1 MIRTAGPKVLAVM
14 IALVIWMIASE
25 ERREDI
31 LERNFQVPLALV
43 GVPSNMVI
51 SGDVEETI
59 AVRLRGPASQ
69 VRGLTS
75 ETLEV
80 TVDLADSRPGTL
92 SIPLQPSALTTPPSV
107 EVVSM
112 KPARLR
118 LQLEMRRQKPVRISP
133 YLVGATA
140 SGYAIENVE
149 SQPGNAVISGPVSI
163 VDEITEVPTERII
176 LTGRSASFREEVAV
190 ISDYPLV
197 QIVEPAIVQ
206 VLITINPINPIEPEP
221 VEPRDDD

>member
-92 SIPLQPSALTTPPSV
+92 SIPLQPSALTHPPIGGGRLPQAGEVATAARAEEDRSPFGFRRTSSELRRAATRSKTWSRSPATRSLPVPAFSSTRSPRSPPSG
-107 EVVSM
+107 S
-112 KPARLR
+112 
-118 LQLEMRRQKPVRISP
+118 S
-133 YLVGATA
+133 
-140 SGYAIENVE
+140 
-149 SQPGNAVISGPVSI
+149 
-163 VDEITEVPTERII
+163 
-176 LTGRSASFREEVAV
+176 
-190 ISDYPLV
+190 
-197 QIVEPAIVQ
+197 
-206 VLITINPINPIEPEP
+206 
-221 VEPRDDD
+221 

>member
-51 SGDVEETI
+51 SGEVEDTI

-69 VRGLTS
+69 VRSLS
-75 ETLEV
+75 SDNLEV
-80 TVDLADSRPGTL
+80 TVDLAESRPGTL
-92 SIPLQPSALTTPPSV
+92 SLPLQPSALSIPSSV

-112 KPARLR
+112 QPARLR
-118 LQLEMRRQKPVRISP
+118 LQLELRKQKPVRISP
-133 YLVGATA
+133 YLVGAPA

-149 SQPGNAVISGPVSI
+149 TQPGNAVIAGPASL
-163 VDEITEVPTERII
+163 VDEVTEIPTERII

-197 QIVEPAIVQ
+197 RVVEPAIVQ
-206 VLITINPINPIEPEP
+206 VLITINPITPIEPEP
-221 VEPRDDD
+221 VEPRGE

>member
-1 MIRTAGPKVLAVM
+1 MIRTAGPKILAVV
-14 IALVIWMIASE
+14 IALVIWMVASE

-51 SGDVEETI
+51 SGEVEDTI

-69 VRGLTS
+69 VRSLSS

-92 SIPLQPSALTTPPSV
+92 SIPIQSSSLSIPPSV

-118 LQLEMRRQKPVRISP
+118 LQLEMRRQKPVQISP
-133 YLVGATA
+133 YLVGAPA
-140 SGYAIENVE
+140 SGYTIENVE

-176 LTGRSASFREEVAV
+176 LTGRSATFREQVAV

-197 QIVEPAIVQ
+197 QVVEPALVQ
-206 VLITINPINPIEPEP
+206 VLITINPITPIEPEP
-221 VEPRDDD
+221 VEPRDE

>member
-69 VRGLTS
+69 VRALTS

-133 YLVGATA
+133 YLVGAPA

-163 VDEITEVPTERII
+163 VDLITEVPTERII

-197 QIVEPAIVQ
+197 QVVEPAVVE

-221 VEPRDDD
+221 VEPLDD

>member
-51 SGDVEETI
+51 SGEVEDTI

-69 VRGLTS
+69 VRSLS
-75 ETLEV
+75 SDTLEV

-92 SIPLQPSALTTPPSV
+92 SIPLQPSALSIPTSV

-112 KPARLR
+112 QPARLR
-118 LQLEMRRQKPVRISP
+118 LQLELRKQKPVRISP
-133 YLVGATA
+133 YLVGAPA
-140 SGYAIENVE
+140 SGYTIENVE
-149 SQPGNAVISGPVSI
+149 TQPGNAVIAGPASL
-163 VDEITEVPTERII
+163 VDEVTEIPTERII

-197 QIVEPAIVQ
+197 RVVEPAIAQ
-206 VLITINPINPIEPEP
+206 VLITINPITPIEPEP
-221 VEPRDDD
+221 VEPRDD

>member
-1 MIRTAGPKVLAVM
+1 MIRTAGPKVLAVV

-51 SGDVEETI
+51 SGEVEDTI

-69 VRGLTS
+69 VRGLST

-80 TVDLADSRPGTL
+80 TVDLAESRPGTL
-92 SIPLQPSALTTPPSV
+92 SIPLQASSLSIPTSV

-112 KPARLR
+112 QPARLR
-118 LQLEMRRQKPVRISP
+118 LQLELRKQKPVRISP
-133 YLVGATA
+133 YLVGAPA
-140 SGYAIENVE
+140 SGYTIENVE
-149 SQPGNAVISGPVSI
+149 TQPGNAVIAGPASL
-163 VDEITEVPTERII
+163 VDEVTEIPTERII

-197 QIVEPAIVQ
+197 RVVEPAIVQ
-206 VLITINPINPIEPEP
+206 VLITINPITPIEPEP
-221 VEPRDDD
+221 VEPRDE

>member
-1 MIRTAGPKVLAVM
+1 MIRTAGPKVLAVI

-51 SGDVEETI
+51 SGEVEDTI

-69 VRGLTS
+69 VRSLSS

-80 TVDLADSRPGTL
+80 TVDLAESRPGTL
-92 SIPLQPSALTTPPSV
+92 SIPIQASSLSIPPSV

-112 KPARLR
+112 QPARLR
-118 LQLEMRRQKPVRISP
+118 LQLELRKQKPVRISP

-149 SQPGNAVISGPVSI
+149 TQPGNAVIAGPASL
-163 VDEITEVPTERII
+163 VDEVTEIPTERII

-197 QIVEPAIVQ
+197 RVIEPAIVQ
-206 VLITINPINPIEPEP
+206 VLITINPITPIEPEP
-221 VEPRDDD
+221 VEPRDE